1 MVNKSV
7 GYLSNKKTRD
17 MKTLIKSSAILL
29 SFTIASCVIIR
40 PGEVGVRQKIGK
52 LSDKTLNQGPHG
64 YNPFTTKI
72 IKTNVQTQNHELSL
86 NLPSKEG
93 LNVGAE
99 ISILY
104 RAEKTK
110 VPSIIENIGI
120 NYAEIIKSVFRSA
133 SADVCSKFLAKDM
146 HSGKRAVIEKE
157 ISIAMNKILKEQ
169 GIIIEAVLL
178 KSIKLP
184 SGLYNSIESKLEAEQ
199 SALRMQFVLQQEKQ
213 EAERKVI
220 EAKGTRDAQLIMS
233 EGLTNEIIK
242 LKSIDAF
249 TQLSKSTGA
258 KVIITDGKTPF
269 LINENQTK

>member
-1 MVNKSV
+1 
-7 GYLSNKKTRD
+7 
-17 MKTLIKSSAILL
+17 MKTLIKTSVTLIA
-29 SFTIASCVIIR
+29 FTLTSCVVIK
-40 PGEVGVRQKIGK
+40 PGEVGVKQKIGK
-52 LSDKTLNQGPHG
+52 LSSNTLNQGPHG
-64 YNPFTTKI
+64 YNPFITKI
-72 IKTNVQTQNHELSL
+72 IKTNIQTQNHELSL

-120 NYAEIIKSVFRSA
+120 SYSNIIKSVFRSA

-146 HSGKRAVIEKE
+146 HSGKRAEIEKE
-157 ISIAMNKILKEQ
+157 ISTVMNKTLKEK

-184 SGLYNSIESKLEAEQ
+184 SGLYNSIENKLEAEQ
-199 SALRMQFVLQQEKQ
+199 SSLRMQFILQQEKQ

-249 TQLSKSTGA
+249 IQLSKSPGA
-258 KVIITDGKTPF
+258 KVIVTDGKTPF
-269 LINENQTK
+269 LIDNNIAK